1 MIEPLL
7 SVDDVAAILGVKRD
21 TVYKLINRD
30 DLPGFKVGRLWKFK
44 QNEVDAWVDKQPGRR
59 ASRKRGTSDQG
70 RRT

>member
-44 QNEVDAWVDKQPGRR
+44 QNEINAWMDKQPGRR
-59 ASRKRGTSDQG
+59 APGRRRPSDQG